1 MSDHYLLGPGVEF
14 YQRFRV
20 PNRLPSFPEKI
31 EVYPGAIEP
40 IITKQGL
47 TLVWIMKW
55 GLIPYWA
62 KERGVGDK
70 MFNVKAES
78 VITKLGFKRAFR
90 NQRCLIPANG
100 FYLSSYF
107 INIEHRPL
115 FSFAG
120 IYDIWEEPVSGH
132 EIYTYAIITTNS
144 NSSIRPISDRMPVIL
159 RQSDEQ
165 VWLSEKTPEI
175 KLKSLLHSSSE
186 LLTITHHQ
194 PTATTKK

>member
-1 MSDHYLLGPGVEF
+1 MCDHYVLNPGTEF

-20 PNRLPSFPEKI
+20 PNRLPSFPKKNN
-31 EVYPGAIEP
+31 VYPGAIEP

-55 GLIPYWA
+55 GLIPFWA

-78 VITKLGFKRAFR
+78 VITKLGFRKSFR
-90 NQRCLIPANG
+90 TQRCLIPASG
-100 FYLSSYF
+100 FYISSYF
-107 INIEHRPL
+107 FNIDYRSL

-132 EIYTYAIITTNS
+132 EIYTFAIITTTA
-144 NSSIRPISDRMPVIL
+144 NSSVKAISNQMPVIL
-159 RQSDEQ
+159 RQQDEQ
-165 VWLSEKTPEI
+165 VWLNEKTPI
-175 KLKSLLHSSSE
+175 SKLESLLHPSE
-186 LLTITHHQ
+186 EILTACHQ
-194 PTATTKK
+194 